1 MHADY
6 LAARHAALLITS
18 HRPHIITYALRFPL
32 CTLPVLAALLE
43 RSTSISSTGGAPAN
57 DDKKRSSARGPS
69 RPRPPDLPRR
79 LFRQLSAS
87 GDEVLPLLRYLY
99 RSGSTWPYPDA
110 DSHDG
115 YALVRAVYVGAVPLV
130 RFLLDHGASPRLGK
144 ALSVKLAIK
153 RRDLALVRLL
163 VEPPDVCP
171 EERRAGKR
179 RKLAD
184 RVQVDSE
191 MLKAAVARGAQD
203 IAEYLMNEKGC
214 VPDLETLFLL
224 RYGEPFHSFMSLS
237 DTEPYAN
244 SRVNFQN

>member
-6 LAARHAALLITS
+6 LAARHAALLTTS
-18 HRPHIITYALRFPL
+18 HRPDIITYALRFPL

-57 DDKKRSSARGPS
+57 DDKNRSSARGPS
-69 RPRPPDLPRR
+69 RPRPPELPRR
-79 LFRQLSAS
+79 LIRHLSAS
-87 GDEVLPLLRYLY
+87 GDEVLPLLCYLY
-99 RSGSTWPYPDA
+99 HSNTWPYPDA

-115 YALVRAVYVGAVPLV
+115 YALVR
-130 RFLLDHGASPRLGK
+130 
-144 ALSVKLAIK
+144 
-153 RRDLALVRLL
+153 LL

-171 EERRAGKR
+171 EKCRAGKR

-184 RVQVDSE
+184 RVLVNLD
-191 MLKAAVARGAQD
+191 MLKSAATRGAQD

-224 RYGEPFHSFMSLS
+224 RYGEPFH
-237 DTEPYAN
+237 P
-244 SRVNFQN
+244 